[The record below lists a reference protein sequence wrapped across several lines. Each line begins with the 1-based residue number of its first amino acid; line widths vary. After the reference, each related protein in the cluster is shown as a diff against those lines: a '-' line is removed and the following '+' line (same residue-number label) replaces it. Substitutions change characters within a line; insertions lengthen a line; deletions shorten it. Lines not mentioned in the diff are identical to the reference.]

1 MKKLIAFLLVLCASL
16 TLFACGG
23 EDPVTPEGYKL
34 ASNGEIC
41 SYDLYVPET
50 WIVQSDRSDY
60 TIAAVSS
67 TDGCTVSVAKLEDVY
82 AETMGQ
88 YWEECKAKF
97 TFLSDFTV
105 TEEGAQVSVGK
116 DGRQGYRYRF
126 SGKYNGTEYA
136 YMQVFFFDSN
146 AFTPGFFCYT
156 YTATAAHFDT
166 HLSLANDILSHF
178 RFH

>member
-1 MKKLIAFLLVLCASL
+1 MKKLIALLLALCALLS
-16 TLFACGG
+16 FAACGK
-23 EDPVTPEGYKL
+23 EDPIAPEGYKV

-41 SYDLYVPET
+41 AYNLYVPET
-50 WIVQSDRSDY
+50 WVAQSDRTDY

-67 TDGCTVSVAKLEDVY
+67 SDGCTVSVAKLEDVY

-88 YWEECKAKF
+88 YWEECKSKF
-97 TFLSDFTV
+97 TFLSDFAV
-105 TEEGAQVSVGK
+105 TEEGAQVSVGS

-146 AFTPGFFCYT
+146 TFSPGFYCFT
-156 YTATAAHFDT
+156 YTATAEHFDK
-166 HLSLANDILSHF
+166 HLPLVNDILGYF
-178 RFH
+178 RFR